1 MKIVTVFA
9 NLYLVYNVVYVENKK
24 KITKINNSDEF
35 MENAQSKLGF
45 LNCESLEQLKFFMIY
60 IRAII
65 YDYIVFGIKVRGKCE
80 WYEHGEKSKKCECKI
95 DKDVQICG
103 VQN

>member
-35 MENAQSKLGF
+35 MENAQTKLGF
-45 LNCESLEQLKFFMIY
+45 LNCESLEQL
-60 IRAII
+60 
-65 YDYIVFGIKVRGKCE
+65 
-80 WYEHGEKSKKCECKI
+80 
-95 DKDVQICG
+95 
-103 VQN
+103 